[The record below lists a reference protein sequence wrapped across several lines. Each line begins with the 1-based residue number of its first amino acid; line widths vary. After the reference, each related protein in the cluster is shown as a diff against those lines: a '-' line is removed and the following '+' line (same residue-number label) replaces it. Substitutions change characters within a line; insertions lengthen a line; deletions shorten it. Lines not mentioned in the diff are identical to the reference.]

1 MITPLIFEPEQTPL
15 EFGETL
21 IEANAGTGKTYTL
34 CKIVQRLVLN
44 HGIPIE
50 RILAVTFTNSA
61 AQELKER
68 IRKNLHDAKCKLQP
82 QQLRDKALINRA
94 LGNFDDARLY
104 TLHAFCKRLLS
115 EFSFECGVRPDSELI
130 TDQSHI
136 LKQVVQDF
144 RRSFF
149 SDTVPLIAAL
159 SMTGKLTED
168 GLEKYFKD
176 KDLIRDPKK
185 KAKKTSL
192 ETEGKE
198 NLAIFISLIEKWA
211 QQKEDIK
218 EFLNQGA
225 KNGSKPRNAF
235 GQLEHLFRQELE
247 PLSFQEDQQT
257 ESSQM
262 NEAQVKIPNFQLIKL
277 IRQVLKD
284 EIKIKESS
292 TIARPDFFDSS
303 LHFCNRCENL
313 EGEILLLFE
322 EFADKELTR
331 LKSSLNL
338 RTFDDLQQLVAD
350 GLVSDQGSALAEKV
364 FLQYDAVLVDEF
376 QDTDPLQFD
385 ILRKLFSPKSQK
397 LAKRIFYIGDPK
409 QSIYKFRGADLNNYL
424 DIKSSLNP
432 SSIRSLTTNYRTHPA
447 LVEATNS
454 FLTLSTNQED
464 GISDSNH
471 LFYDKRI
478 FFIKSKGNH
487 LNAKDN
493 KFESPSGDLS
503 TAPFN
508 LRYLPQIH
516 QNESLEVLEERVLKD
531 MAGEILSLL
540 DHEKKTTIGTAR
552 IKGSDIA
559 VLCRNNKEADLIQNT
574 FSQHQIPSV
583 LLATRSIFKTLEAKH
598 FKYLM
603 EALLNPFDVKN
614 IKKVLVLPLFGLKA
628 NDIHE
633 LIKESQLWDTWANK
647 FFEWSELWKKKGFS
661 FALQNI
667 LKEEFKLKKR
677 KGETV
682 TEKILSE
689 LGGERRLTN
698 YLHLGEI
705 LYQTEQDIS
714 SFPRNLYLWFVQQME
729 SSLNQEESHARLES
743 DEESVK
749 ILTIHKSKGLEFPI
763 TFLPFSWKTHVQDNE
778 RGNQQENMRLLYVAL
793 TRASSRVYLY
803 LREADKQ
810 FSKNPLSRCLSLDP
824 IPLLEILKS
833 NSDLFDLRQVLDQS
847 LTNSYVIPANHYP
860 LKPVNFNGTIPSG
873 RISSSFSSKVKGI
886 EKEKDLDENLPQ
898 RKVVPLNDRIGPH
911 SFPAGTKAGNFFHEV
926 FEKIDFSQKGFKEV
940 IRPLLAVHGL
950 GQANIE
956 VAEGIVYSALHA
968 TLDKH
973 QGESFQLCELSKNDK
988 IEELEFHLLSSD
1000 FDLEELGHFLDQ
1012 VEPGN
1017 QFASYL
1023 IGKKGLSNLVTELK
1037 FFKGFIDLTFKH
1049 NDKYFILDWKS
1060 NLLEGDQDA
1069 FASSNLFG
1077 EMKEADY
1084 LLQYHLYT
1092 LAIHRFLSQSSSLD
1106 YDYDQYFGGVYYLFI
1121 RGMSKDSKPDDGI
1134 FFDRPSK
1141 AIIQAMDR
1149 FLTLSR

>member
-21 IEANAGTGKTYTL
+21 IEANAGTGKTFTL
-34 CKIVQRLVLN
+34 CKIVERLVLD

-68 IRKNLHDAKCKLQP
+68 IRKNLIDAKGKLQP
-82 QQLRDKALINRA
+82 EQIRERNLLSRA
-94 LGNFDDARLY
+94 LGNFDDARIY

-130 TDQSHI
+130 TDQSQI

-149 SDTVPLIAAL
+149 SDTAPFIAAM
-159 SMTGKLTED
+159 SMTGKLTENE
-168 GLEKYFKD
+168 LEKYFED

-185 KAKKTSL
+185 ETKKTSL
-192 ETEGKE
+192 ESEGKE
-198 NLAIFISLIEKWA
+198 NLALFISLSKKWDQEKKCI
-211 QQKEDIK
+211 Q
-218 EFLNQGA
+218 EFLHHGA
-225 KNGSKPRNAF
+225 KNGSKPRNALD
-235 GQLEHLFRQELE
+235 QLDRLFRQELE
-247 PLSFQEDQQT
+247 PLRFQEDLQA
-257 ESSQM
+257 ESSQD
-262 NEAQVKIPNFQLIKL
+262 NEVQVKIPNFQLIKL
-277 IRQVLKD
+277 IRQVLKE

-292 TIARPDFFDSS
+292 TIARPEFFDSA
-303 LHFCNRCENL
+303 LHFSNRCENL
-313 EGEILLLFE
+313 EREILLLFE
-322 EFADKELTR
+322 EFAAIELTR

-350 GLVSDQGSALAEKV
+350 GLDSDQGSALAEKV
-364 FLQYDAVLVDEF
+364 FLQYDAALVDEF
-376 QDTDPLQFD
+376 QDTDPLQFE
-385 ILRKLFSPKSQK
+385 ILRKLFSPNSQK
-397 LAKRIFYIGDPK
+397 LSKRIFYIGDPK

-424 DIKSSLNP
+424 DIKASLNS
-432 SSIRSLTTNYRTHPA
+432 SSIHSLTTNYRTHPS

-454 FLTLSTNQED
+454 FLTLCKNQED
-464 GISDSNH
+464 GMSDCNH

-478 FFIKSKGNH
+478 FFIKSRGNE
-487 LNAKDN
+487 LNAEDK
-493 KFESPSGDLS
+493 KFECSSGDLS
-503 TAPFN
+503 AAPFN

-516 QNESLEVLEERVLKD
+516 QSENLEVVEERILKD

-540 DHEKKTTIGTAR
+540 DLEKKTTIGTKR

-559 VLCRNNKEADLIQNT
+559 VLCRNNKEADLIQT
-574 FSQHQIPSV
+574 KFSQHQIPSV

-633 LIKESQLWDTWANK
+633 LIKESKLWDAWANK

-667 LKEEFKLKKR
+667 LKEELRLRKR
-677 KGETV
+677 EGKAV

-689 LGGERRLTN
+689 IGGERRMTN

-763 TFLPFSWKTHVQDNE
+763 TFLPFSWKTHTQDKE
-778 RGNQQENMRLLYVAL
+778 IGNQQENMRLLYVSL
-793 TRASSRVYLY
+793 TRASSRLYLY
-803 LREADKQ
+803 LRNPNNQ
-810 FSKNPLSRCLSLDP
+810 FSKNPISRCLSLDP
-824 IPLLEILKS
+824 IPHLEILKS
-833 NSDLFDLRQVLDQS
+833 NSNFFDLRQVLDQS
-847 LTNSYVIPANHYP
+847 LTNSYSKPPNHSP
-860 LKPVNFNGTIPSG
+860 LKPVDFNGTIPSG
-873 RISSSFSSKVKGI
+873 RISSSFSNKVKGI

-898 RKVVPLNDRIGPH
+898 RKVVPLNARIGPH

-926 FEKIDFSQKGFKEV
+926 FENIDFAQKGFKEV
-940 IRPLLAVHGL
+940 IRRLLPVHGL
-950 GQANIE
+950 HQANIE
-956 VAEGIVYSALHA
+956 IAEEIVYSTLQA

-973 QGESFQLCELSKNDK
+973 QGESFQLSELSQNDR

-1017 QFASYL
+1017 PFATYL
-1023 IGKKGLSNLVTELK
+1023 KGKKSLSSLVAELK

-1069 FASSNLFG
+1069 FAFENLFE

-1106 YDYDQYFGGVYYLFI
+1106 YDYDLCFGGVYYLFI
-1121 RGMSKDSKPDDGI
+1121 RGMCKGSKPDDGI

-1149 FLTLSR
+1149 FLTI